1 MIVSGQGVTVGV
13 VRRMH
18 TAHAAV
24 RNTTTGQPITDT
36 TWNAVIGA
44 LAGVLAE
51 LGTPPATLVALA
63 TTLAPI
69 RAAIVS
75 EPGVPAP

>member
-1 MIVSGQGVTVGV
+1 MIVTAQGVTVGV

-24 RNTTTGQPITDT
+24 RHTTTGEPVTDA

-44 LAGVLAE
+44 LAGVLGE

-69 RAAIVS
+69 RAVIVS
-75 EPGVPAP
+75 EPGPAR

>member
-1 MIVSGQGVTVGV
+1 MVSERGRGTQ
-13 VRRMH
+13 H
-18 TAHAAV
+18 DNWAADHGHH
-24 RNTTTGQPITDT
+24 R
-36 TWNAVIGA
+36 NAVIGA
-44 LAGVLAE
+44 LAGVLGE

-75 EPGVPAP
+75 EPGVPAR